1 MKEETQQ
8 SHENNDK
15 HGRGVFTS
23 GRKWTVEHKIASKH
37 LTNRRKRDGGLEKM
51 TCKPMTQD
59 ENEKNYKKESTP
71 VLGKKPY
78 GKYQI
83 NIHLTHQM

>member
-8 SHENNDK
+8 SHENYDK

-37 LTNRRKRDGGLEKM
+37 LPHRRKRDGGLEK
-51 TCKPMTQD
+51 
-59 ENEKNYKKESTP
+59 
-71 VLGKKPY
+71 
-78 GKYQI
+78 
-83 NIHLTHQM
+83 